1 MSWQKRARLVLAI
14 AGLGLAGVLFYLSR
28 REPPGPPPEPPIAT
42 LEPNVNLTSGEGR
55 KEFLDDKTGKPDL
68 EVTFKA
74 SSLYKDGRFRFE
86 GASIR
91 ELGEGKSRMSAD
103 VVETGALAPGVDRPS
118 SYDFRGNVRLE
129 TGDGLLV
136 ETDAATYDDKTGV
149 FTMPGPLRYRRGRLS
164 GTGTGAIYDRTQEL
178 ITLQQNA
185 VARVEPDAQGK
196 GAADATASRMLL
208 ARGQHS
214 LRMEQNARIVSST
227 ETLSG
232 DNAIILF
239 TDDETAVK
247 FMELRGNARVEPAVE
262 GQAGMSATDITMS
275 FQPDGQT
282 LQHATLTGNGELRL
296 RDKAGQRTVR
306 GSWIDLVTAA
316 DGRTLTSLQARD
328 KVVVDTPAAGT
339 TPGRVITADT
349 LDAKGDQ
356 KRGLTSARF
365 EGKPTFEERP
375 SSKAGPVKTATATT
389 LVLALGG
396 QIDAI
401 ESAQFEQ
408 NVVFKQGQTTAAAD
422 QATYREKAGLLELR
436 RAGQGGK
443 QSTVDQEQLS
453 VGARDIDL
461 TTASENLE
469 ARGEVRTRMERD
481 KERAA
486 KASGSLF
493 AGTDAIIG
501 ASDRLEYRRD
511 SGRATYTGSAKSP
524 ASLSQGETSVR
535 GETVVFVESTNQL
548 SARGKV
554 ESTLQMAPTEAEAK
568 AGKLKAYEVR
578 AETLQYDDAKRV
590 AVYEGLPAALK
601 TVDGDIEGGTLTFEL
616 AEASRT
622 LKTMRA
628 TGIAYARLAGGY
640 EAVGDTLEYDAATEV
655 YTLRSTRAGSLARVK
670 APKKTEPGAPVS
682 EACTL
687 SESTTIEFNVRTTDV
702 QMPGKGEANKTTRE
716 VTCASVNLRPS
727 RPPR

>member
-1 MSWQKRARLVLAI
+1 VSWQKRARLVLAI

-349 LDAKGDQ
+349 LDAKGDE

-408 NVVFKQGQTTAAAD
+408 NVVFKQGQTTATAD

-453 VGARDIDL
+453 V
-461 TTASENLE
+461 
-469 ARGEVRTRMERD
+469 
-481 KERAA
+481 
-486 KASGSLF
+486 
-493 AGTDAIIG
+493 
-501 ASDRLEYRRD
+501 
-511 SGRATYTGSAKSP
+511 
-524 ASLSQGETSVR
+524 
-535 GETVVFVESTNQL
+535 
-548 SARGKV
+548 
-554 ESTLQMAPTEAEAK
+554 
-568 AGKLKAYEVR
+568 
-578 AETLQYDDAKRV
+578 
-590 AVYEGLPAALK
+590 
-601 TVDGDIEGGTLTFEL
+601 
-616 AEASRT
+616 
-622 LKTMRA
+622 
-628 TGIAYARLAGGY
+628 
-640 EAVGDTLEYDAATEV
+640 
-655 YTLRSTRAGSLARVK
+655 
-670 APKKTEPGAPVS
+670 
-682 EACTL
+682 
-687 SESTTIEFNVRTTDV
+687 
-702 QMPGKGEANKTTRE
+702 
-716 VTCASVNLRPS
+716 
-727 RPPR
+727 

>member
-1 MSWQKRARLVLAI
+1 VSWQKRARLVLAV

-28 REPPGPPPEPPIAT
+28 REPPGPSPEPPIAK
-42 LEPNVNLTSGEGR
+42 LDPGVNLAAGVGTLLIYDREGR
-55 KEFLDDKTGKPDL
+55 PDL
-68 EVTFKA
+68 QISFKG
-74 SSLYKDGRFRFE
+74 SSVFADGRLRYE
-86 GASIR
+86 AASIT
-91 ELGEGKSRMSAD
+91 ELGGGKSSVSAD
-103 VVETGALAPGVDRPS
+103 FIETGARAPGVDRADR
-118 SYDFRGNVRLE
+118 YDFRGNVRMT

-136 ETDAATYDDKTGV
+136 ETDTAVYDDTTGV
-149 FTMPGPLRYRRGRLS
+149 ITMPGPLKYRRGRLS

-214 LRMEQNARIVSST
+214 LRMEQNARIVSQT

-247 FMELRGNARVEPAVE
+247 FMELRGNARVEPSAE

-296 RDKAGQRTVR
+296 RDKAGLRTVR

-328 KVVVDTPAAGT
+328 KVVVDIPPAGAA
-339 TPGRVITADT
+339 PGRVITADT
-349 LDAKGDQ
+349 LDAKGDE

-365 EGKPTFEERP
+365 EGKPSFEERP
-375 SSKAGPVKTATATT
+375 SAKSSQAKTATATT
-389 LVLALGG
+389 LVLALAG

-401 ESAQFEQ
+401 ESAQFQQ
-408 NVVFKQGQTTAAAD
+408 NVVFKQGQTNAKAD
-422 QATYREKAGLLELR
+422 QAVYREQSGVLELR
-436 RAGQGGK
+436 RAATAGK
-443 QSTVDQEQLS
+443 QSEVDQERLS
-453 VGARDIDL
+453 VTARDIDL

-469 ARGEVRTRMERD
+469 ATGSVRTRMERD
-481 KERAA
+481 KARAA
-486 KASGSLF
+486 KAAGSLF
-493 AGTDAIIG
+493 EGTDPIIG
-501 ASDRLEYRRD
+501 AADRLEYRRD
-511 SGRATYTGSAKSP
+511 SGQATYTGNARSL
-524 ASLSQGETSVR
+524 ASLSQGATSVS
-535 GETVVFVESTNQL
+535 GETIVFVESSNQL
-548 SARGKV
+548 TARGKV
-554 ESTLQMAPTEAEAK
+554 ESELQMAPTEAEAK
-568 AGKLKAYEVR
+568 AGKLKTYGVR
-578 AETLQYDDAKRV
+578 ADTLQYDDAKRV
-590 AVYEGLPAALK
+590 AVYQGQPAVLK
-601 TVDGDIEGGTLTFEL
+601 TVDGDIEGGTLTFVL
-616 AEASRT
+616 AETSRT

-628 TGIAYARLAGGY
+628 TGVAFARLAGGY
-640 EAVGDTLEYDAATEV
+640 EAVGDTLDYDAATEV

-670 APKKTEPGAPVS
+670 SPKKVEPGAPVS
-682 EACTL
+682 DACTL
-687 SESTTIEFNVRTTDV
+687 SESTIIEFNVRAGEV
-702 QMPGKGEANKTTRE
+702 QMPGKGEANKTTTE
-716 VTCASVNLRPS
+716 KPCASIDLRPS